1 MDDPAFILYAKV
13 ACGQVPSSFVLMIT
27 MPHAAD
33 TLLGERAHTRCAH
46 EQQQGFDGS
55 RLLRYRFSHPL
66 YMQFGEAAASSV
78 TISKPEAAVPIA
90 KESKMGFATN
100 AIHGG
105 QEPGPAT
112 GAIVAP
118 IYQTSTYVYDELGKN
133 KGYDYARTNH
143 PNRKALER
151 TIAKLED
158 GHSAYV
164 FTSGMAGIDAVFRL
178 LRPGDHVVLSEA
190 VYGGVFR
197 LSTQLLV
204 HFGLEFSFVDTSSEA
219 AVVSAFRP
227 NTKMLYIETP
237 TNPTMRIAD
246 IAALAKVASQR
257 NITVVVDNT
266 FLSPYLQ
273 RPIELGAHIVVHSMT
288 KYLNGHSDSTG
299 GAVVLTRKE
308 DAEKIYFIQR
318 SAGSGLAPMDCFL
331 ISRGIKTL
339 AVRMLQHNAN
349 GLVVAR
355 HLDTHP
361 KVQKVLYP
369 GLTSHPQHEIAR
381 RQQKGP
387 GGMLSFDLGSLEAA
401 RRLLN
406 HVKLCALVESLGGV
420 ESLISLPALMTHA
433 SMPQKVRERV
443 GITEG
448 LVRLSVGIEDAG
460 DIIADLDQALHHV

>member
-1 MDDPAFILYAKV
+1 
-13 ACGQVPSSFVLMIT
+13 
-27 MPHAAD
+27 
-33 TLLGERAHTRCAH
+33 
-46 EQQQGFDGS
+46 
-55 RLLRYRFSHPL
+55 
-66 YMQFGEAAASSV
+66 
-78 TISKPEAAVPIA
+78 
-90 KESKMGFATN
+90 MGFATN
-100 AIHGG
+100 AIHVG
-105 QEPGPAT
+105 QEPDPAT

-118 IYQTSTYVYDELGKN
+118 IYQTSTYVNEELGKY
-133 KGYDYARTNH
+133 KDGYDYARTNH

-204 HFGLEFSFVDTSSEA
+204 HFGLEFSFVDTSSSD

-246 IAALAKVASQR
+246 IAALAKLASQR

-318 SAGSGLAPMDCFL
+318 SAGAGLAPMDCFL

-361 KVQKVLYP
+361 KVQRVLYP
-369 GLTSHPQHEIAR
+369 GLASHPQHEIAR

-406 HVKLCALVESLGGV
+406 HVKLCALAESLGGV

-433 SMPQKVRERV
+433 SMPQEVRERV

-448 LVRLSVGIEDAG
+448 LVRLSVGIEDAD
-460 DIIADLDQALHHV
+460 DIIADLDQALYHV

>member
-1 MDDPAFILYAKV
+1 
-13 ACGQVPSSFVLMIT
+13 
-27 MPHAAD
+27 
-33 TLLGERAHTRCAH
+33 
-46 EQQQGFDGS
+46 
-55 RLLRYRFSHPL
+55 
-66 YMQFGEAAASSV
+66 
-78 TISKPEAAVPIA
+78 
-90 KESKMGFATN
+90 MGFATN
-100 AIHGG
+100 AIHVG
-105 QEPGPAT
+105 QEPDPAT

-118 IYQTSTYVYDELGKN
+118 IYQTSTYVNEELGKN

-151 TIAKLED
+151 TLAKLEG

-164 FTSGMAGIDAVFRL
+164 FSSGMAGIDAVFRL

-204 HFGLEFSFVDTSSEA
+204 HFGLEFSFVDTSSPD
-219 AVVSAFRP
+219 AVRMALRP
-227 NTKMLYIETP
+227 NTKMLYVETP
-237 TNPTMRIAD
+237 ANPTMGVAD
-246 IAALAKVASQR
+246 IAALSKFANER
-257 NITVVVDNT
+257 NVTVVVDNT

-299 GAVVLTRKE
+299 GAVVLTRPT

-318 SAGSGLAPMDCFL
+318 SAGTGLAPMDCFL

-349 GLVVAR
+349 GISVAR
-355 HLDTHP
+355 HLDAHP
-361 KVQKVLYP
+361 KVRKVFYP
-369 GLTSHPQHEIAR
+369 GLPSHPQHDIAR

-387 GGMLSFDLGSLEAA
+387 GAMLSFELGTLEAA
-401 RRLLN
+401 RRFLN
-406 HVKLCALVESLGGV
+406 HVKLCSLAESLGGV
-420 ESLISLPALMTHA
+420 ESLISLPAMMTHA
-433 SMPQKVRERV
+433 SMPKEVQDRV

-448 LVRLSVGIEDAG
+448 LVRLSVGIEDVE
-460 DIIADLDQALHHV
+460 DIIADLDQALLYV